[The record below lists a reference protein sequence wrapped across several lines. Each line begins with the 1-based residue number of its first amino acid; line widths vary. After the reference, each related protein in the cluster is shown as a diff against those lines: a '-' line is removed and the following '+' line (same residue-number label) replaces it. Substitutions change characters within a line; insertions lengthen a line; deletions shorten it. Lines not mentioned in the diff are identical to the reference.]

1 MAMATVKQRA
11 IEWVLGVVLAFSF
24 RHEALNSKNGTTRQG
39 LASRLTLFQFVFL
52 WWFVLMCT

>member
-39 LASRLTLFQFVFL
+39 LASRLTLFQFVFGGL
-52 WWFVLMCT
+52 F